1 MIEKQKFI
9 DYLNFIHFQ
18 LSLVDENINHKYIRG
33 ILNKI
38 RESFPRNEDG
48 FCELEF
54 YCFYTNFATLETES
68 NYGETPQKLFDRLAH
83 QYANRSNS
91 KKQK

>member
-1 MIEKQKFI
+1 MITHQKFI

-18 LSLVDENINHKYIRG
+18 LSLVNENRNDKYIRG
-33 ILNKI
+33 ILDKV
-38 RESFPRNEDG
+38 RESFPRSEDG

-54 YCFYTNFATLETES
+54 YCFYTNFATLETEN
-68 NYGETPQKLFDRLAH
+68 NYGETTQELYDRLTK